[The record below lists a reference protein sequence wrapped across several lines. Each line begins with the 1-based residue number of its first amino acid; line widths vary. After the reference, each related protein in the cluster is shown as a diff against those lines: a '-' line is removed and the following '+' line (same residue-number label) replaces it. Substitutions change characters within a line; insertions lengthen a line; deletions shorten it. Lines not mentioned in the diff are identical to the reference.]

1 MIRRGRSSAGSN
13 RTPAGGWE
21 RGAHRG
27 PPRPPSRLAAVH
39 CGIFP
44 VGQDTVALAGT
55 GQPENG
61 VAGSGKRCCRRRH
74 WRTENLQERTLAWL
88 YLLSSFSQKLLYAYQ
103 ENQGLRTEAQMLT
116 RCFRPASRLVGSL
129 LALATDDKM
138 SPENEYI
145 LLKKFQVVDRCW
157 NLVHS
162 CPFKR
167 IPKQHVAGWCYL
179 ILLV

>member
-103 ENQGLRTEAQMLT
+103 ENQGLRITDANTMFSSGLAPRGLVLYLLLSLMT
-116 RCFRPASRLVGSL
+116 KCRL
-129 LALATDDKM
+129 KM
-138 SPENEYI
+138 SI
-145 LLKKFQVVDRCW
+145 
-157 NLVHS
+157 S
-162 CPFKR
+162 C
-167 IPKQHVAGWCYL
+167 
-179 ILLV
+179 

>member
-1 MIRRGRSSAGSN
+1 
-13 RTPAGGWE
+13 
-21 RGAHRG
+21 
-27 PPRPPSRLAAVH
+27 
-39 CGIFP
+39 
-44 VGQDTVALAGT
+44 VALAGT

-145 LLKKFQVVDRCW
+145 LLKKFRLLIAVGIW
-157 NLVHS
+157 FIHVHS
-162 CPFKR
+162 REF
-167 IPKQHVAGWCYL
+167 QSNM
-179 ILLV
+179 